1 MRTKARKMIW
11 PLPGMATFA
20 IVAAL
25 AILVAVP
32 VGVALAQDAVM
43 TAGSAPADFAVEPAS
58 ADGTT
63 TLTLSWE
70 VPAPALMWDHDD
82 NAQTDEQAR
91 DIRAYR
97 IDRSM
102 DGGDTWK
109 YHDHV
114 ADSDRTTDVDELKPG
129 TTHHFRI
136 YAVYLPTSIS
146 SNSDATDVEELI
158 SPPAMAS
165 GTTQGTSADDA
176 PDTPL
181 GFQATAEAITATG
194 NTGAGRLQLQWTNAS
209 TEDTPLTYKLEYS
222 MNNVNWMPLADE
234 VGSTASGEAMPDA
247 MPYGTREDEAPT
259 YMGNHNGLTQ
269 KTKYYYRIRAVNADD
284 VPGDWATHSA
294 TTRAAMKPA
303 VPQLLVAHG
312 GPGKIT
318 LYWDAPNNPA
328 GAPIT
333 GYRIM
338 TDNAYNDDGVTTD
351 FTVLVGMT
359 PDADTMHVHESLSAG
374 TKAYYQI
381 YAINAAGESLASNV
395 AVGTA
400 TADRATD
407 RLPAPED
414 LQAGH
419 TNADDMLTTDV
430 PVAERPGKLGLKWV
444 MVDDADHYMI
454 QWSPDGEDGNWRTL
468 VADTSMVALE
478 AMDASPYMRV
488 GDTEGLH
495 VGLMAETTY
504 YYQVFAVGEDG
515 SRQSLPSET
524 ATGTTTNAEVPAM
537 PEELSATAVGTQINL
552 TWKALDDPAGAPV
565 TGFRIDRMK
574 KGGNWLTIAN
584 VGDVMSYSDAGL
596 EPNTEYTYRIYAKN
610 NGTQVS
616 GMIDNVSNAR
626 GRSVAST
633 SVTATTGAGVV
644 VDTTL
649 GEPTITSATGGTGSV
664 TVAWTDGANAMSH
677 MVLLLNTD
685 FSLVAGSVVAN
696 ATSPQTIS
704 VASGTYILVVLA
716 LDADAEFEYDSDF
729 VTVN

>member
-1 MRTKARKMIW
+1 MNDNDT
-11 PLPGMATFA
+11 PN
-20 IVAAL
+20 
-25 AILVAVP
+25 
-32 VGVALAQDAVM
+32 
-43 TAGSAPADFAVEPAS
+43 
-58 ADGTT
+58 
-63 TLTLSWE
+63 
-70 VPAPALMWDHDD
+70 DD
-82 NAQTDEQAR
+82 SDDTVQRIE
-91 DIRAYR
+91 AYR
-97 IDRSM
+97 IDVSM
-102 DGGDTWK
+102 DGGNTWK
-109 YHDHV
+109 YHGHV
-114 ADSDRTTDVDELKPG
+114 ADDASTDDVAMLQPG

-136 YAVYLPTSIS
+136 YAVYLPSGT
-146 SNSDATDVEELI
+146 NDATAVEELI

-181 GFQATAEAITATG
+181 GFQATAEATTVTG
-194 NTGAGRLQLQWTNAS
+194 NTGAGRLQLQWTSAS
-209 TEDTPLTYKLEYS
+209 TDDAPLTYKLEYS
-222 MNNVNWMPLADE
+222 MNNADWMPLADE
-234 VGSTASGEAMPDA
+234 VGSTADADDAKPDA
-247 MPYGTREDEAPT
+247 MPYGTRQDNNQT

-294 TTRAAMKPA
+294 TTRAAIKPA

-318 LYWDAPNNPA
+318 LYWDASDDPA

-338 TDNAYNDDGVTTD
+338 TGDAYNDDGVTTD
-351 FTVLVGMT
+351 FTELVGMT
-359 PDADTMHVHESLSAG
+359 PDADTMHVHEPLSAG

-381 YAINAAGESLASNV
+381 YAINAAGVSPASNV

-400 TADRATD
+400 TADRATE

-419 TNADDMLTTDV
+419 TTADMLTADV
-430 PVAERPGKLGLKWV
+430 EDEERPGKLGLKWG

-478 AMDASPYMRV
+478 AMDASPYMKVV
-488 GDTEGLH
+488 GIATEGLH
-495 VGLMAETTY
+495 VDLMAETTY

-537 PEELSATAVGTQINL
+537 PMELSATAVGTQINL
-552 TWKALDDPAGAPV
+552 TWKAPDDPAGAPV

-610 NGTQVS
+610 NGKQTS
-616 GMIDNVSNAR
+616 GTIATPVNHP
-626 GRSVAST
+626 GRSIAST
-633 SVTATTGAGVV
+633 SVTETTGAGV

-685 FSLVAGSVVAN
+685 FSLVADSVVAN

-704 VASGTYILVVLA
+704 VDSGTYILVVLA
-716 LDADAEFEYDSDF
+716 LDADAEFEYDTDT

>member
-1 MRTKARKMIW
+1 MRTKSRKMIW

-32 VGVALAQDAVM
+32 VGVALAQNEAVM
-43 TAGSAPADFAVEPAS
+43 TAGSAPAGFAVEPDSDA
-58 ADGTT
+58 GTT
-63 TLTLSWE
+63 TLTLTWGA
-70 VPAPALMWDHDD
+70 PAPVLMWDHDD

-91 DIRAYR
+91 DITAYR

-109 YHDHV
+109 YQTHV
-114 ADSDRTTDVDELKPG
+114 ADNAVEADVAMLQPG

-136 YAVYLPTSIS
+136 YAIYLPTSINT
-146 SNSDATDVEELI
+146 NSDATAVEELI

-181 GFQATAEAITATG
+181 GFQAMAEAADAD
-194 NTGAGRLQLQWTNAS
+194 NEGAGRLQLQWTSAS
-209 TEDTPLTYKLEYS
+209 TDDAPLTYKLEYS
-222 MNNVNWMPLADE
+222 MNNADWMPLADE
-234 VGSTASGEAMPDA
+234 VGSTTSDDAKPDA
-247 MPYGTREDEAPT
+247 MPYGTREDDNVT
-259 YMGNHNGLTQ
+259 YRGNHNGLTQ

-284 VPGDWATHSA
+284 VHSDWTTHSA
-294 TTRAAMKPA
+294 TTRAAIKPA

-318 LYWDAPNNPA
+318 LYWDASDDPA

-338 TDNAYNDDGVTTD
+338 TGDAYNDDGVTTD
-351 FTVLVGMT
+351 FTELVGMT

-374 TKAYYQI
+374 TKVYYRI
-381 YAINAAGESLASNV
+381 YAINAAGDSLASNV

-407 RLPAPED
+407 RLPAPEE

-419 TNADDMLTTDV
+419 TTADMLAADV
-430 PVAERPGKLGLKWV
+430 PEAERPGKLGLNWG

-478 AMDASPYMRV
+478 ATDASPYMRV
-488 GDTEGLH
+488 SDTEGLH
-495 VGLMAETTY
+495 VDLMAETTY
-504 YYQVFAVGEDG
+504 YYQVFAMGEDG
-515 SRQSLPSET
+515 SRKSLPSET

-537 PEELSATAVGTQINL
+537 PMELSATAVGTQINL
-552 TWKALDDPAGAPV
+552 TWKAPDDPAGAPV

-574 KGGNWLTIAN
+574 KGGNWVNTAN
-584 VGDVMSYSDAGL
+584 VGDVMSYSDAVL

-610 NGTQVS
+610 NGKQVS
-616 GMIDNVSNAR
+616 GTIAEDSNHP
-626 GRSVAST
+626 GRSMAST
-633 SVTATTGAGVV
+633 SVTETTGAGV

-685 FSLVAGSVVAN
+685 FSLVADSVVAN

-704 VASGTYILVVLA
+704 VASGTYIVVVLA